1 MDEKGRKLWL
11 KHCNSLVLHTKSVRA
26 SQPFHAQV
34 IPTFSLTS
42 VTDSPECLSVYSH
55 WCGGLELMVAKH
67 EHFILKSNPRRQSLL
82 KNFTSWNHIC
92 TVRQGDGE

>member
-1 MDEKGRKLWL
+1 MAKTLQQSECGIT
-11 KHCNSLVLHTKSVRA
+11 HSV
-26 SQPFHAQV
+26 SQGFSTTPFHSQV

-42 VTDSPECLSVYSH
+42 VTDSPECLLVYSY

-67 EHFILKSNPRRQSLL
+67 EHIILKSNPRRQSLR

-92 TVRQGDGE
+92 IVRQGDGE